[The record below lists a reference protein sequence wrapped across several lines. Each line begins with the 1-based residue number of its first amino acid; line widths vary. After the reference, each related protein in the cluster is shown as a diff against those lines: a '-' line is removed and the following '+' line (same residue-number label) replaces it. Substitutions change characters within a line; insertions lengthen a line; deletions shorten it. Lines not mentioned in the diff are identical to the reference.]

1 MDPLLKKLQYR
12 PGTVITVLGAPSEL
26 APTIDAW
33 SADGAVRTRLARE
46 AAFVVAFVR
55 SSDEL
60 HRAVD
65 RVVPKL
71 AEEGVLWMSYPK
83 KSSAKY
89 RSDLSRDDSWR
100 ELGDLGFEPV
110 RQVAVDADWS
120 ALRFRRAEQ
129 IRELKRDAS
138 RALSRA
144 GRARAKGRPAPVDQF
159 VARAREGRAPL
170 IEAVDATVRQAA
182 PELKVALDGK
192 FLGYGPFHYRYPTG
206 HEGDTFVVSMMDGAQ
221 ALSVYVNA
229 GDGGQWLVE
238 GNAERLGKVSVGKS
252 CIRIKRLDQIDL
264 DVLGEIVRTA
274 ASQHADVL

>member
-12 PGTVITVLGAPSEL
+12 PGTVITVLDAPSEL

-33 SADGAVRTRLARE
+33 SADGAVRTRLAGG

-89 RSDLSRDDSWR
+89 QSDLSRDDSWR

-138 RALSRA
+138 RALSRS
-144 GRARAKGRPAPVDQF
+144 RSRPGQ
-159 VARAREGRAPL
+159 G
-170 IEAVDATVRQAA
+170 
-182 PELKVALDGK
+182 
-192 FLGYGPFHYRYPTG
+192 PTG
-206 HEGDTFVVSMMDGAQ
+206 RRRRVRRPCRVRVV
-221 ALSVYVNA
+221 
-229 GDGGQWLVE
+229 
-238 GNAERLGKVSVGKS
+238 R
-252 CIRIKRLDQIDL
+252 R
-264 DVLGEIVRTA
+264 
-274 ASQHADVL
+274 